1 MPTCVNCR
9 SIKRHK
15 PATHAILGL
24 DWTDATAARFGPAG
38 EAIANGNSMRLHD
51 RSSEDAEASK
61 LEPDSASSNLEENPA
76 RVADIRRR
84 MTFSLPGLMAL
95 AVPLGYGVAYG
106 SYGFRLAFGQFSEW
120 VHGVGRIST
129 GMSQLLLLAAG
140 GLMFGLLL
148 KLLGWE
154 RFRGP
159 ADVIVAVHER
169 GGKLSVRDGIATA
182 ACDALALG
190 MGASVGRY
198 GPALQLGATLGSF
211 LGQILG
217 LTRSGLRVL
226 LGCGVAAA
234 ISASFNAPIAGVIF
248 AHEVIIG
255 HFSLRAFAPITVA
268 SVVAV
273 GITRYHGFEYVAL
286 KLAEE
291 NGHLVVWEYPAY
303 VLLGLLAAV
312 LAVVYMAGVLRSGDV
327 ANRLRLP
334 IWIQPAL
341 GGALAGA
348 VGLWE
353 PEVLGLGN
361 TTMQQ
366 VLDPQVAASV
376 YGIGMLS
383 TLWLAKLLAS
393 VSCLGLRYPGGVF
406 SPAIFMG
413 AALGGSIGFAVPSL
427 DYQICVLVGMGALVS
442 SVIGAPLAT
451 VLIVFELTE
460 NYQAATAVMVG
471 VVAANAVVTRYY
483 ARSIFHRQILRWGID
498 LQRPREQRLMAEQ
511 EVSQIMSSQFLSVP
525 PDCSVDDIRRLAG
538 QGESGEIFVVEGS
551 AKRLSGVIPFAALAT
566 ASGDLTAREISAPV
580 RFCME
585 GSTDLWSGFLAVS
598 EFVGYAVPVVSDAD
612 SMRLIGRVTEGD
624 FITAYR
630 RTVESIREDSS
641 HP

>member
-1 MPTCVNCR
+1 MDPERNRVFEEG
-9 SIKRHK
+9 SPPVVVK
-15 PATHAILGL
+15 PATIDLRENPTLVARLRRRLNYPLLGL
-24 DWTDATAARFGPAG
+24 
-38 EAIANGNSMRLHD
+38 
-51 RSSEDAEASK
+51 
-61 LEPDSASSNLEENPA
+61 
-76 RVADIRRR
+76 V
-84 MTFSLPGLMAL
+84 AL
-95 AVPLGYGVAYG
+95 AIPLGYLVAWG

-129 GMSQLLLLAAG
+129 GLSQLLLLAVG
-140 GLMFGLLL
+140 GLAFGLIL

-159 ADVIVAVHER
+159 ANVIVAVHEHKGR
-169 GGKLSVRDGIATA
+169 LNIRDGIITA

-198 GPALQLGATLGSF
+198 GPAVQLGATVGS
-211 LGQILG
+211 ILG
-217 LTRSGLRVL
+217 RFVGVTRAGLRVL

-234 ISASFNAPIAGVIF
+234 ISASFNAPIAGAIF

-273 GITRYHGFEYVAL
+273 GVTRYHGFEYVAL
-286 KLAEE
+286 KLSERT
-291 NGHLVVWEYPAY
+291 GHLVIWEYPAY
-303 VLLGLLAAV
+303 VGLGLLSAAV
-312 LAVVYMAGVLRSGDV
+312 AVAYMTGVLRAGDL

-348 VGLWE
+348 VGLWV

-366 VLDPQVAASV
+366 VLDPELAASV
-376 YGIGMLS
+376 YGLGMI
-383 TLWLAKLLAS
+383 TILWLAKLLAS

-413 AALGGSIGFAVPSL
+413 AALGGMVGFAAPFL

-451 VLIVFELTE
+451 ILIVFELTE
-460 NYQAATAVMVG
+460 NYQAATAVMIG

-483 ARSIFHRQILRWGID
+483 GRSIFHRQILRWGID
-498 LQRPREQRLMAEQ
+498 LERPQEQRLMAARRVGE
-511 EVSQIMSSQFLSVP
+511 IMSPKYFAVRPERTAAELQTFVGRGHLGDV
-525 PDCSVDDIRRLAG
+525 
-538 QGESGEIFVVEGS
+538 FVVEEEGR
-551 AKRLSGVIPFAALAT
+551 RLLGKVPLAILVTAGDQQTAAELCEPAGLWLR
-566 ASGDLTAREISAPV
+566 ASE
-580 RFCME
+580 
-585 GSTDLWSGFLAVS
+585 DLWSGFLS
-598 EFVGYAVPVVSDAD
+598 IERFVGYSVPVVADAQ
-612 SMRLIGRVTEGD
+612 SMKLVGVVTESD
-624 FITAYR
+624 FISAYR
-630 RTVESIREDSS
+630 RSVKEAREDQES
-641 HP
+641 